1 MEIKTHEKAQL
12 TSLIIGFILCGIS
25 IFLNQLM
32 VLQFGLL
39 FVGISVL
46 LIFFDINLR
55 HRLMIYTQIMD
66 IRNPE
71 LRHQGYKLLNK
82 LEKTFDELASGYFEI
97 VNPFQAREIAFD
109 FLKAAD
115 KNTTIFATQDFI
127 SRPHLLDDENKKYF
141 ISLNKTAVEQKAQV
155 TRIFSVDDH
164 IRNEPLFIE
173 YCNELANT
181 GCEVYHI
188 QEDHFHK
195 IISGD
200 IMISINRKKAQKS
213 KVLIG
218 GKDKPADEY
227 IAKLS
232 YRKED
237 IDKYHSKFD
246 KILESSEKWIENKEG
261 LQ

>member
-1 MEIKTHEKAQL
+1 MEIKTHEKL
-12 TSLIIGFILCGIS
+12 HLISFIIGLILCGIS

-32 VLQFGLL
+32 AFQIGLL

-46 LIFFDINLR
+46 VFFFDINLR
-55 HRLMIYTQIMD
+55 HRLRIYTQIME

-71 LRHQGYKLLNK
+71 LRHQGYRLLNE
-82 LEKTFDELASGYFEI
+82 LEKTFNELASGSFEI

-115 KNTTIFATQDFI
+115 KNTTIFATQDFS

-218 GKDKPADEY
+218 EKGKPADEY
-227 IAKLS
+227 VAKLS
-232 YRKED
+232 YRKDD
-237 IDKYHSKFD
+237 IEKYQSKFD
-246 KILESSEKWIENKEG
+246 KILKSSEKWI
-261 LQ
+261 